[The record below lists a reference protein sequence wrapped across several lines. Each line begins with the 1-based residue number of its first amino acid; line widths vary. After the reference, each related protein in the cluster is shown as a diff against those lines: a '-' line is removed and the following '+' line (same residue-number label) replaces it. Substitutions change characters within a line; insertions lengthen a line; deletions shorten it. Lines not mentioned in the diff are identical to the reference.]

1 MLKGIQWTRGRAG
14 LVLGAVAYAAVFIY
28 MLLARPGTKDSY
40 HAFFN
45 VYQGIPPL
53 FGGIVGLTYAF
64 RSKHSRETVRFGWAL
79 IGLGCLSF
87 AVGQGLWTYFETIK
101 GIEVPFPSWSDA
113 GYIGAYPFLIAGV
126 LLLFTNVHA
135 VAGRARLLMDGAIAA
150 CGAGVLSWYF
160 LVGHLWAKSDV
171 SLLGKLISV
180 AYPLGDIACV
190 FIAIVAFS
198 GAGSNRTY
206 RRTFAFLACGILML
220 TLADTVFTYKSL
232 NSEYE
237 TGSWNDWGWSFG
249 WILIAFAPLLQQWI
263 PMSETEQPVKYV
275 KVVRL
280 AGNWVR
286 AFGPYFVAI
295 GSLSITFIHDYSD
308 DHRIQIQTYGEA
320 LFMLCLILVRQV
332 FMLLENLALARRVAQ
347 MNDNL
352 EQMVA
357 DRTRKLVGLQSLT
370 KRVNSTLDAEEV
382 AEGAMAETRDLFG
395 ADVVAL
401 WLDRAGSR
409 PAIEAKGLLGMDAER
424 FPKIA
429 RALDGRAM
437 IDEIEQF
444 QVLGGPDGI
453 SQRTCLLAPLCW
465 QNQTIGQIVAIR
477 EDGQYWSDFD
487 DLIESVGMEI
497 GTALKNSWR
506 HADALAAADIDSVT
520 GLLNHRA
527 IHQRLSKELVAAEAD
542 GSNVSVIMMDMN
554 NFKLF
559 NDTYGHVVGDQVLKT
574 VSEQLSKVCGDDGL
588 PARYGGDEFVVV
600 LPRKTPEEAEKVAQA
615 IKVALRDF
623 DYVRAGDDRRVPIGL
638 SFGIA
643 AYPNDGTNRHD
654 LITVAD
660 KNLYQAKGSDSGIAR
675 TTEGQRIN
683 RELRAQTSFETLD
696 ILVDS
701 IDNKDR
707 YTRKHSEDVTEY
719 SLWIAEELGLSEET
733 MRTIRMAGLLHDV
746 GKIGVPDEVLRKP
759 GRLTA
764 EEYEMMKRHP
774 RLGELI
780 VSAIPG
786 MEGIVD
792 GVRCHHERW
801 DGNGYPDQLEG
812 EEIPLLGRIIAVADA
827 FSAMTT
833 DRPYRKGMDW
843 AIAQDQIRSNMG
855 TQFDPKLAQAFL
867 NAVAKRRR
875 PAPSIALPVEL
886 RRAA

>member
-1 MLKGIQWTRGRAG
+1 
-14 LVLGAVAYAAVFIY
+14 
-28 MLLARPGTKDSY
+28 MLLARPGTKESY

-53 FGGIVGLTYAF
+53 FGGIVALAYAF
-64 RSKHSRETVRFGWAL
+64 RSEHRRETVRFGWAL

-87 AVGQGLWTYFETIK
+87 AVGQGLWTYYETIK

-113 GYIGAYPFLIAGV
+113 GYVGAYPFLISGV

-171 SLLGKLISV
+171 SQLGKLISV

-190 FIAIVAFS
+190 FIAIVAFA
-198 GAGSNRTY
+198 GAGSNRGY
-206 RRTFAFLACGILML
+206 RRTFAVMACGILML
-220 TLADTVFTYKSL
+220 TFADTVFTYKSL
-232 NSEYE
+232 NSSYE

-263 PMSETEQPVKYV
+263 PTVEKEQPVKFV
-275 KVVRL
+275 KIVRL
-280 AGNWVR
+280 AGNGVR

-295 GSLSITFIHDYSD
+295 GALSITFIHDYRGD
-308 DHRIQIQTYGEA
+308 GHIQAQTYGEA
-320 LFMLCLILVRQV
+320 LFLLCLILVRQV

-347 MNDNL
+347 MNDTL
-352 EQMVA
+352 EEMVA
-357 DRTRKLVGLQSLT
+357 VRTRTLAGLQSLT
-370 KRVNSTLDAEEV
+370 KRVNSTLDGQEV
-382 AEGAMAETRDLFG
+382 AEGAMDQTCDLLG
-395 ADVVAL
+395 ATTVAL
-401 WLDRAGSR
+401 WLDRTGAQEPISAK
-409 PAIEAKGLLGMDAER
+409 AILGLDADR
-424 FPKIA
+424 YPKIS
-429 RALDGRAM
+429 RSLEGRTPT
-437 IDEIEQF
+437 DEIEQF
-444 QVLGGPDGI
+444 QVLGGDNGT
-453 SQRTCLLAPLCW
+453 SVRTCLLAPLRW
-465 QNQTIGQIVAIR
+465 QNQTIGQIIAIR
-477 EDGQYWSDFD
+477 EDGQYWSEVD
-487 DLIESVGMEI
+487 DLLESVGVEI

-506 HADALAAADIDSVT
+506 HEEALAAADVDSVT

-527 IHQRLSKELVAAEAD
+527 IHQRLSRELTLAEAE
-542 GSNVSVIMMDMN
+542 STSLSVIMMDMN

-574 VSEQLSKVCGDDGL
+574 VSEQLSRVCGDAGL

-600 LPRKTPEEAEKVAQA
+600 LPRTIPEEAERIAHM
-615 IKVALRDF
+615 IKDSLRDF
-623 DYVRAGDDRRVPIGL
+623 DYIRAGDDRRVPIGL

-643 AYPNDGTNRHD
+643 AYPNDGQNRHE
-654 LITVAD
+654 LITTAD
-660 KNLYQAKGSDSGIAR
+660 KNLYRAKGSDTGIAR
-675 TTEGQRIN
+675 TTDGQRIN
-683 RELRAQTSFETLD
+683 RELRAQASFETLD

-759 GRLTA
+759 GRLSA

-792 GVRCHHERW
+792 GVRSHHERW
-801 DGNGYPDQLEG
+801 DGGGYPDQLQG
-812 EEIPLLGRIIAVADA
+812 DEIPLLGRIIAVADA

-843 AIAQDQIRSNMG
+843 TIALEQIRSNMG
-855 TQFDPKLAQAFL
+855 TQFDPKLATAFL
-867 NAVAKRRR
+867 TAVSKRRR
-875 PAPSIALPVEL
+875 PKTTLKLPAEL
-886 RRAA
+886 LRAA

>member
-1 MLKGIQWTRGRAG
+1 
-14 LVLGAVAYAAVFIY
+14 
-28 MLLARPGTKDSY
+28 MLLVRPGTKESY

-53 FGGIVGLTYAF
+53 FGGIVSLLHAF
-64 RSKHSRETVRFGWAL
+64 RSKHRRETARVGWAC

-87 AVGQGLWTYFETIK
+87 AVGQGLWTYYETIR
-101 GIEVPFPSWSDA
+101 GIEVPFPGWSDA
-113 GYIGAYPFLIAGV
+113 GYVGSYPFLIAGV

-150 CGAGVLSWYF
+150 SGAGVLSWHF
-160 LVGHLWAKSDV
+160 MVSKLWADAEV
-171 SLLGKLISV
+171 SKLGKLISV
-180 AYPLGDIACV
+180 AYPLGDIALV
-190 FIAIVAFS
+190 FLAFVAFS
-198 GAGSNRTY
+198 GAGSNRTF
-206 RRTFAFLACGILML
+206 RRTFAFLGCGVLML
-220 TLADTVFTYKSL
+220 TVADTVFTYMSL
-232 NSEYE
+232 NSKYE

-249 WILIAFAPLLQQWI
+249 WLLIAFSPLLQQWI
-263 PMSETEQPVKYV
+263 PSVESEEPVKHSRALQ
-275 KVVRL
+275 VV
-280 AGNWVR
+280 GNSVR
-286 AFGPYFVAI
+286 AFGPYVIAI
-295 GSLSITFIHDYSD
+295 AALSIIFAHDYRD
-308 DHRIQIQTYGEA
+308 DRHIQMQTYGEA

-332 FMLLENLALARRVAQ
+332 FMLLENMALARRVAQ

-357 DRTRKLVGLQSLT
+357 DRTRKLAGLQELT
-370 KRVNSTLDAEEV
+370 KRVNSTLDAHEV
-382 AEGAMAETRDLFG
+382 AEEAISQTQELLGANA
-395 ADVVAL
+395 VAL
-401 WLDRAGSR
+401 WLNRDGEHSSIKAAELMGF
-409 PAIEAKGLLGMDAER
+409 DAEQY
-424 FPKIA
+424 PKVA
-429 RALDGRAM
+429 KSLDGRA
-437 IDEIEQF
+437 IANEVEQF
-444 QVLGGPDGI
+444 QIVENASENSL
-453 SQRTCLLAPLCW
+453 QTCLLAPLRW
-465 QNQTIGQIVAIR
+465 QNETIGQIVIVR
-477 EDGQYWSDFD
+477 EDGQYWTEDAELLDSMG
-487 DLIESVGMEI
+487 VEI

-506 HADALAAADIDSVT
+506 HEDALAAADRDSVT

-527 IHQRLSKELVAAEAD
+527 IHQRLSRELAAAESK
-542 GSNVSVIMMDMN
+542 GTPFSVIMMDMN

-574 VSEQLSKVCGDDGL
+574 VAEHLTAVCGENGL

-600 LPRKTPEEAEKVAQA
+600 LPHHEAEEALKIALNIRDSLSKVEYT
-615 IKVALRDF
+615 K
-623 DYVRAGDDRRVPIGL
+623 AGDDRKVPIGL

-643 AYPNDGTNRHD
+643 TYPLDGKNRHD
-654 LITVAD
+654 LMTVAD
-660 KNLYQAKGSDSGIAR
+660 KNLYNAKSSETGIAR

-683 RELRAQTSFETLD
+683 RELRAQSSFETLD

-733 MRTIRMAGLLHDV
+733 MRTIRIAGLLHDV

-792 GVRCHHERW
+792 GVRSHHERW
-801 DGNGYPDQLEG
+801 DGEGYPDQLAG
-812 EEIPLLGRIIAVADA
+812 DEIPLLGRIIAVADA

-843 AIAQDQIRSNMG
+843 DVALEQIRAGMG
-855 TQFDPKLAQAFL
+855 SQFDPKMATVFMT
-867 NAVAKRRR
+867 AVAKRRR
-875 PAPSIALPVEL
+875 SSQAYELPL
-886 RRAA
+886 AA